1 MAEELVAFGSS
12 EYAKEVLGGV
22 WGAPPPLR
30 LEAEAGLQRLLA
42 VLAARGLVHSARDIS
57 DGGIAVALAQSAF
70 PNDIGAAV
78 EQEPSLMAHPLF
90 GLFAE
95 PASTVLVT
103 ADAAALLQKLKT
115 LAAENNI
122 FAVAIGAT
130 GGNRLEITVDREPV
144 HLCSARRAAP
154 ALGHRPRIQ
163 SPRRG
168 PCMTQRLYQGVE
180 GVRRPA
186 RTESCVRR
194 DFRGARIATG
204 CIAPRDHE
212 LPIACAQRP
221 KLHEECGVMAIY
233 GHPDAAREA
242 YLGLYALQ
250 HRGQES
256 AGIATADGQRLANIK
271 GMGLV
276 SEIFTDDVLAKL
288 PGTMA
293 IGHTRYSTTGDSA
306 LLNAQ
311 PIRVDSTKGL
321 IAIAH
326 NGNLVNLGNLRVKL
340 EREGAYFQT
349 TSDSEIIVQLIA
361 HSHAGTL
368 VDAIADSLSQVEGA
382 FSIVMMTRD
391 RIFAARDPR
400 GFRPLSMG
408 RIKNPGGPDTVIFA
422 SETCAFDLL
431 RAEYLRDVL
440 PGELVMVTEDGVTS
454 RQYASGVAQAS
465 CIFEH
470 VYFSRP
476 DSRVFGRWV
485 QESRDR
491 MGRQL
496 ARESGVPADVVVPV
510 PDSGVT
516 AALGYAEEAGIPFRF
531 GLIRNHYV
539 GRTFIAPE
547 QRVRDFGV
555 RLKLNPVHNLLE
567 GKRVILIDDSIIRG
581 TTSRKIVRMVR
592 GAGAK
597 EVHLR
602 ISCPPTVSPC
612 FYGVDT
618 PSKRDLIAANQSIEE
633 IRQFIEADSLAYLS
647 LEGLLASC
655 DGGEGNRLLRRLL
668 HRQLPHP
675 VDRRGRDPAGRRHHL
690 ISD

>member
-1 MAEELVAFGSS
+1 MI
-12 EYAKEVLGGV
+12 
-22 WGAPPPLR
+22 
-30 LEAEAGLQRLLA
+30 RLLFQG
-42 VLAARGLVHSARDIS
+42 VP
-57 DGGIAVALAQSAF
+57 GIADTTDVDMETQGRMEW
-70 PNDIGAAV
+70 D
-78 EQEPSLMAHPLF
+78 
-90 GLFAE
+90 
-95 PASTVLVT
+95 
-103 ADAAALLQKLKT
+103 AD
-115 LAAENNI
+115 
-122 FAVAIGAT
+122 
-130 GGNRLEITVDREPV
+130 
-144 HLCSARRAAP
+144 
-154 ALGHRPRIQ
+154 
-163 SPRRG
+163 
-168 PCMTQRLYQGVE
+168 
-180 GVRRPA
+180 
-186 RTESCVRR
+186 
-194 DFRGARIATG
+194 
-204 CIAPRDHE
+204 
-212 LPIACAQRP
+212 P
-221 KLHEECGVMAIY
+221 KLREECGVVAIH
-233 GHPDAAREA
+233 GHPDAARQA

-256 AGIATADGQRLANIK
+256 AGIATADGQHLANIK

-276 SEIFTDDVLAKL
+276 SEIFTDDVLQKL
-288 PGTMA
+288 PGRMA

-311 PIRVDSTKGL
+311 PIRVESTKGL

-326 NGNLVNLGNLRVKL
+326 NGNLVNLGNIRSRL
-340 EREGAYFQT
+340 ERAGAYFQT

-361 HSHAGTL
+361 HSRAGTL

-391 RIFAARDPR
+391 RVFAARDPR

-408 RIKNPGGPDTVIFA
+408 RIRNADGPDTIVFA

-431 RAEYLRDVL
+431 RAEYERDVL

-454 RQYASGVAQAS
+454 RQYANGVPQSS

-470 VYFSRP
+470 VYFARP
-476 DSRVFGRWV
+476 DSRIFGRWV
-485 QESRDR
+485 QESRDQ

-496 ARESGVPADVVVPV
+496 ARESGVPADIIVPV

-516 AALGYAEEAGIPFRF
+516 AALGYADQSGIPFRF

-539 GRTFIAPE
+539 GRTFIEPE

-555 RLKLNPVHNLLE
+555 RLKLNPVRNLLE

-602 ISCPPTVSPC
+602 ISCPPTTSPC

-633 IRQFIEADSLAYLS
+633 IRRFIEADSLAYLS
-647 LEGLLASC
+647 L
-655 DGGEGNRLLRRLL
+655 DGMLRCCGSTDGKGFCTACYTGKYPT
-668 HRQLPHP
+668 QWVDVDEILPAT
-675 VDRRGRDPAGRRHHL
+675 VSL
-690 ISD
+690 